1 MKDAKVQLAA
11 KWIIE
16 SDKIVVFTGAGI
28 STESGLPDFRGPNG
42 VWTRR
47 DKGLPPPRTRVPWSE
62 VEPNQAHL
70 AIVELQNIGKL
81 DFLIS
86 QNVDNLHLKSGILP
100 KKIAELHGNTTLMRC
115 LSCDRQFKKQAVGWD
130 EARWGKGYRTMPP
143 KKGQPNCPKCGGRLI
158 SSVVN
163 FGDPLSAKDLK
174 LAKQHSMTCDLFIA
188 IGSSLVVIPAA
199 EMPRYALEAGAKF
212 ILINKG
218 ETPYD
223 DLAHLRFDG
232 KAGVIMSEIIKKVKQ
247 MLDIY
252 RKSD

>member
-1 MKDAKVQLAA
+1 MKDNKIQLAA
-11 KWIIE
+11 KWVVE
-16 SDKIVVFTGAGI
+16 FDKIVIFTGAGV

-47 DKGLPPPRTRVPWSE
+47 DKGLPPPRIRVPWSE
-62 VEPNQAHL
+62 VKPNPAHL
-70 AIVELQNIGKL
+70 ILVELQNRGKL

-100 KKIAELHGNTTLMRC
+100 EKIAELHGNTTLMRC
-115 LSCDRQFKKQAVGWD
+115 LDCDRQFKKQAVGWD
-130 EARWGKGYRTMPP
+130 EATWGKGYRTMRP
-143 KKGQPNCPKCGGRLI
+143 KKGQPNCPNCGGRLI

-163 FGDPLSAKDLK
+163 FGDPLPAKDLK

-188 IGSSLVVIPAA
+188 IGSSLVVTPAA
-199 EMPRYALEAGAKF
+199 EIPRYALEAGAKF

-232 KAGVIMSEIIKKVKQ
+232 KAGMIMSAIIEKVKQ
-247 MLDIY
+247 MLDI
-252 RKSD
+252 S